1 MKIKATVS
9 TNKPDLYGNVMT
21 DEALNEI
28 VSFVLKHSPVP
39 LYEKS
44 LGKLRGAIDSA
55 AFYEGR
61 VSVTGWIDNKAIE
74 SLIKKNVLSIV
85 PVYEPI
91 HQKDNDEYTWKLK
104 HFSFTHLPIE
114 HEIGSVA
121 EIE

>member
-39 LYEKS
+39 LYEKY
-44 LGKLRGAIDSA
+44 LGKLRGAIDFA
-55 AFYEGR
+55 AFNEGR

-74 SLIKKNVLSIV
+74 SLIKKNILSII
-85 PVYEPI
+85 PVYELI
-91 HQKDNDEYTWKLK
+91 YQKDNDEYTWKLK
-104 HFSFTHLPIE
+104 HFLVTHLPIE
-114 HEIGSVA
+114 HKIGSVA